1 MSELLYGRLGYNGW
15 YECWILK
22 TFEDDFSSIKP
33 YLYFLFLIIKIVPYA
48 QTKLFAAVKNVSQI
62 DENCFFPPS
71 ICSLNFHKYLQNR
84 HTHGSNQESLLT
96 CGKMREYEW
105 EREIPIALSFSHRT
119 KRLQKALLTSTA
131 TAKRKASCRML
142 NQKTERTPI
151 IVIDQRLSP
160 SPESLASLAACAA
173 TKV

>member
-1 MSELLYGRLGYNGW
+1 MGDMKTR
-15 YECWILK
+15 IPRTLK
-22 TFEDDFSSIKP
+22 M
-33 YLYFLFLIIKIVPYA
+33 YFLLMNTIYTLHILIIETVSQL
-48 QTKLFAAVKNVSQI
+48 QTKLLPAVIYVPPI
-62 DENCFFPPS
+62 DENCSFSSS